1 MKTKTIGELLVAERL
16 KRKQSVE
23 DVTAAT
29 KISPKNLQA
38 LEHNTFE
45 LLPASTFV
53 KGFIKTLALYYEQD
67 PQPLLATLRR
77 DFKESA
83 SGQLVSRD
91 FIRPV
96 LKKNTIWT
104 PLSTTLLFL
113 GMIFLTLISY
123 VLFQWYSFQKPPY
136 LELITPTENQD
147 VMQTFSVTGKT
158 VPDAIV
164 TVNAQPVG
172 LYRDGRFE
180 AELLLPREGMQ
191 LLTVEAADRRGKK
204 SVIQRVIRIKL

>member
-23 DVTAAT
+23 DVAVAT
-29 KISPKNLQA
+29 KISSKNLQA

-83 SGQLVSRD
+83 SGQLVPRE

-96 LKKNTIWT
+96 LKKNTIWS

-113 GMIFLTLISY
+113 GAIFLTLISY

-136 LELITPTENQD
+136 LELTTPTENQE
-147 VMQTFSVTGKT
+147 VMQTFAVTGKT

-172 LYRDGRFE
+172 LYPDGRFE

-191 LLTVEAADRRGKK
+191 LLTVEAVDRRGKK